1 MRALCF
7 LLFVSNSLKIARN
20 SVRLLP
26 YVNPLCFILKIF
38 GYSQSSL
45 SYLSKKEC
53 LSCEPHECNKKQ
65 QQQKSSHR
73 AGMKGKSPESSLC
86 CCDELHHIY
95 MLITPSI
102 LFSIYSGTNI
112 TFVTD
117 AFPDRNIH
125 LVHVIIL
132 WSKLSDTQR
141 KGCGEMSRTFHG
153 V

>member
-1 MRALCF
+1 MCF

-73 AGMKGKSPESSLC
+73 AGMKGKSPQSSLC

-102 LFSIYSGTNI
+102 LLSIFSGTNI
-112 TFVTD
+112 TFGTD
-117 AFPDRNIH
+117 AFTIGISIEYRSLYYSPN
-125 LVHVIIL
+125 
-132 WSKLSDTQR
+132 
-141 KGCGEMSRTFHG
+141 
-153 V
+153 

>member
-1 MRALCF
+1 MREYLRSCWFKFIHLCHCSIKARKLRALCF

-26 YVNPLCFILKIF
+26 YVSPLCFILKIF

-86 CCDELHHIY
+86 CCDELHHTY
-95 MLITPSI
+95 LLITPSI
-102 LFSIYSGTNI
+102 LFSIFSGTNI
-112 TFVTD
+112 TIT
-117 AFPDRNIH
+117 
-125 LVHVIIL
+125 IL
-132 WSKLSDTQR
+132 W
-141 KGCGEMSRTFHG
+141 F
-153 V
+153 